1 MSSPYSGSCQCH
13 FENHEIVSVAL
24 IKRPSEPKGI
34 LIFEHVAPTII
45 MKRKDKTKEAYKINC
60 AQNRKQ
66 RTFNQIYH
74 LNRIVDFRRRFENY
88 YCSIN

>member
-1 MSSPYSGSCQCH
+1 MYMSSPYSGSCQCH

-45 MKRKDKTKEAYKINC
+45 MKGKIKQKKLTK
-60 AQNRKQ
+60 
-66 RTFNQIYH
+66 
-74 LNRIVDFRRRFENY
+74 
-88 YCSIN
+88 